1 MLALRN
7 IEIFKGLNP
16 YSLDIDFLKEKTV
29 PFSKYA
35 RLALT
40 LADYE
45 GLDVA
50 FLREEFPGNKIIDSI
65 IKKH

>member
-1 MLALRN
+1 MLVRTYSFFQNQNPMVALRN
-7 IEIFKGLNP
+7 IEILKGLDP
-16 YSLDIDFLKEKTV
+16 YSLNIDFLKKKTV

-50 FLREEFPGNKIIDSI
+50 FLR
-65 IKKH
+65 